1 MANKKNENKK
11 PAEYFNISGMRID
24 RVRKIPGSSVIT
36 FSLLGKG
43 IGFYNLKIVNGSR
56 GEFIAMPATKG
67 ADGNYYAQY
76 AVYFTDEDAAR
87 IIGVVKDKLPK
98 EEAPAA
104 SASDF

>member
-1 MANKKNENKK
+1 MANKKNDNKK
-11 PAEYFNISGMRID
+11 PAEYFSISGMRVE
-24 RVRKIPGSSVIT
+24 RVRKIPGSSIIT

-43 IGFYNLKIVNGSR
+43 LGLYNLKIVNGSR

-67 ADGNYYAQY
+67 TDGNYYNQF
-76 AVYFTDEDAAR
+76 AVYFSDDDAAR

-104 SASDF
+104 SGSDF

>member
-11 PAEYFNISGMRID
+11 PAEYFNISGMHVE

-43 IGFYNLKIVNGSR
+43 LGLYNLKIVNGSR
-56 GEFIAMPATKG
+56 GEFIAMPASKG
-67 ADGNYYAQY
+67 TDGNYYNQF
-76 AVYFTDEDAAR
+76 AVYFSDDDASR
-87 IIGVVKDKLPK
+87 IISVVKDKLPK